1 MFMAIRFRF
10 AAAAL
15 AAALSSAAW
24 ADPGCDLSLINE
36 RTAAGVFNACRAGA
50 EAGDTGAE
58 LNLAYIYAIGKKYQD
73 AAKWFRRAADHGSAD
88 AEYLLGTLY
97 LEGKGVT
104 KSPGEAARWFRNAAE
119 QGHAGAEYSLGTLYA
134 GGLGVGKSPAEA
146 ARWYRKAAEQGHAEA
161 ENNLGQA
168 YCEGSR
174 GPAELQ

>member
-1 MFMAIRFRF
+1 MAAVSC
-10 AAAAL
+10 AAGAAVCDIS
-15 AAALSSAAW
+15 AINEQSAA
-24 ADPGCDLSLINE
+24 E
-36 RTAAGVFNACRAGA
+36 VFSACTEAA
-50 EAGDTGAE
+50 EAGDTSAE
-58 LNLAYIYAIGKKYQD
+58 LNLAYIYAIGKKYSD

-146 ARWYRKAAEQGHAEA
+146 ARWYRKAAEQGSAEA